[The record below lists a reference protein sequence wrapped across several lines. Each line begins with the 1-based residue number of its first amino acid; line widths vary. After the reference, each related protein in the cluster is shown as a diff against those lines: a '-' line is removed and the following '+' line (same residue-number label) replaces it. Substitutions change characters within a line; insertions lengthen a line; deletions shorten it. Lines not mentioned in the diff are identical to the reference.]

1 MKTFARMRV
10 VAAASIKKVADVV
23 VEVIDYVEPVGVPE
37 FDKMDMAEL
46 HEMCREEGVVMGN
59 RDESELRVDL
69 EEAYELYPSDV

>member
-10 VAAASIKKVADVV
+10 VAAASIKKVAD
-23 VEVIDYVEPVGVPE
+23 VIDYVEPVGVPE

-46 HEMCREEGVVMGN
+46 HEMCREEGVIMGN
-59 RDESELRVDL
+59 KDESELRADL